1 MFDKVLKA
9 FKRAFS
15 TKAPAHAGWAK
26 PIRGVNVDKT
36 FTQDG
41 TSVLHEIVTFD
52 VVAYCHDLPPY
63 RTRLRLKGGP
73 GELVTKSGK
82 ARIKEWP
89 VARVRPDVGD
99 LTTGPKTEKPANFGT
114 ADHTK
119 VGTFR
124 SVRGKLS

>member
-1 MFDKVLKA
+1 MFDKVSKA
-9 FKRAFS
+9 FRWAFS
-15 TKAPAHAGWAK
+15 TEAPAHAGWAK
-26 PIRGVNVDKT
+26 PIRVVNVDKT

-82 ARIKEWP
+82 AAIKEWP
-89 VARVRPDVGD
+89 VARVRPDAGD

-114 ADHTK
+114 ADPSK
-119 VGTFR
+119 VSTFR
-124 SVRGKLS
+124 SVAGKLS

>member
-1 MFDKVLKA
+1 MFSKVSKA
-9 FKRAFS
+9 FKWAFS
-15 TKAPAHAGWAK
+15 TESPAHTGWAK
-26 PIRGVNVDKT
+26 PIRVVNVDKT
-36 FTQDG
+36 FTQEG

-73 GELVTKSGK
+73 GELVTESGK
-82 ARIKEWP
+82 AAIKEWP
-89 VARVRPDVGD
+89 VVRVRPDVGD

-114 ADHTK
+114 ADPTK

-124 SVRGKLS
+124 TVAGKLS